1 VLFQLASLELT
12 TGRHQR
18 VVALLEPEIAG
29 TPLSSSGSPGSSYG
43 SPAQDESSSPGS
55 VDLRL
60 LETYLRAL
68 LALNEFEK
76 AAHVAGEIEEIDSTL
91 RLLPLIHAAQGVANK
106 EYVWALDQVSGEP
119 PEPYRDLWYTLRL
132 ECLAYLGRWQ
142 EMWPVL
148 RVLEG
153 TDDAVLMRA
162 ALGALAAG
170 KLDLVERLLAKVEDQ
185 QSIEARSLSALL
197 GPVRQSRRAAEIRR
211 QQHVDQAERQRWTA
225 ESRELRR
232 HIRDLE
238 EHNAA
243 LAERLALS
251 EESFQRLLE
260 RVGVLAEDSGATW
273 EAHVQGMAERAHKD
287 ALAREL
293 NAAEQR
299 LLGMLGSDCW
309 EHLSEAA
316 RASLREG
323 EWLFAAVEGADRDY
337 GAALL
342 EFARGLER
350 AFKDAIFIPARARWQ
365 RWPGPAERLQD
376 EGHDPSLG
384 PFVRFVLQGSHLTL
398 GSMAAALDR
407 MSDIRR
413 QGVAVNL
420 LRGQIGIDGSD
431 ERALADWKRA
441 ADRLAVAAD
450 ARNQPA
456 HAAAVSRDAV
466 REFRELV
473 LGTDGLLHVLAAC

>member
-1 VLFQLASLELT
+1 
-12 TGRHQR
+12 
-18 VVALLEPEIAG
+18 
-29 TPLSSSGSPGSSYG
+29 
-43 SPAQDESSSPGS
+43 
-55 VDLRL
+55 
-60 LETYLRAL
+60 
-68 LALNEFEK
+68 
-76 AAHVAGEIEEIDSTL
+76 
-91 RLLPLIHAAQGVANK
+91 
-106 EYVWALDQVSGEP
+106 
-119 PEPYRDLWYTLRL
+119 
-132 ECLAYLGRWQ
+132 
-142 EMWPVL
+142 
-148 RVLEG
+148 
-153 TDDAVLMRA
+153 
-162 ALGALAAG
+162 
-170 KLDLVERLLAKVEDQ
+170 
-185 QSIEARSLSALL
+185 
-197 GPVRQSRRAAEIRR
+197 
-211 QQHVDQAERQRWTA
+211 VDQAERQRWTA